1 MTFLLSLKV
10 IGRACNILVINTSEE
25 SRKNM
30 RATENGV
37 GVVIF
42 DDTMSRVLLLK
53 REDVHPWNGLW
64 TIPGG
69 MIEPGEKPEEAAI
82 REAEEETGSAIKIID
97 CLGSFTERPYTPPGG
112 AVWTYVAKIES
123 KSALKGEYGELR
135 WSNELSHPSLIHP
148 WTMKIIGLA
157 KGDSR
162 SRKLSNR
169 RSK

>member
-97 CLGSFTERPYTPPGG
+97 CLGSFT
-112 AVWTYVAKIES
+112 
-123 KSALKGEYGELR
+123 
-135 WSNELSHPSLIHP
+135 
-148 WTMKIIGLA
+148 
-157 KGDSR
+157 
-162 SRKLSNR
+162 
-169 RSK
+169 